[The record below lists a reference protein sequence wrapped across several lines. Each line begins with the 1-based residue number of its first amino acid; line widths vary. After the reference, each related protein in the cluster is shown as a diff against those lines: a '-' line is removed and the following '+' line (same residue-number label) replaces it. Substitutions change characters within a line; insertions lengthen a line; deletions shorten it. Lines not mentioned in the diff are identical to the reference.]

1 MDVSR
6 FGFIKMINVATLWG
20 RGLTETSETLREAEQ
35 VLQSRGVGVVTP
47 GPERIEAKV
56 QLETVLC

>member
-1 MDVSR
+1 
-6 FGFIKMINVATLWG
+6 MINVATLWG
-20 RGLTETSETLREAEQ
+20 RGWGWGLTETSDTLREAEQ